1 MCFQLAFF
9 FISVGNRAERSLM
22 CLRLVFKN
30 ALNLGYYKPV
40 SNIVHFYL
48 LICEILCRYRGCSF
62 AGLVE
67 GLIRKEST
75 HAEVTSPT
83 YVRLMI
89 KSTWI
94 KCFIRFKVPIINTQI
109 SVCKYIISYYTIVS
123 RGPVGLSSKCTMLY
137 DSILHNTALNFH
149 FIYECMLVFNYFT
162 SNWLSAIIFFSSL
175 KTLVWR
181 LVSNIWYILQSVRA
195 LLERDSSFRA
205 NFKSQCCIG
214 ILENRLYDWAGFHN
228 H

>member
-1 MCFQLAFF
+1 
-9 FISVGNRAERSLM
+9 M

-30 ALNLGYYKPV
+30 ALNLGYYNKPV

-62 AGLVE
+62 AGLVK

-94 KCFIRFKVPIINTQI
+94 KCFIRFKVSIINTQI

-123 RGPVGLSSKCTMLY
+123 
-137 DSILHNTALNFH
+137 
-149 FIYECMLVFNYFT
+149 
-162 SNWLSAIIFFSSL
+162 
-175 KTLVWR
+175 
-181 LVSNIWYILQSVRA
+181 
-195 LLERDSSFRA
+195 
-205 NFKSQCCIG
+205 
-214 ILENRLYDWAGFHN
+214 
-228 H
+228 